1 MTVRLCQWLSRLV
14 PLLAITGSLAAA
26 QFRVLAWDDAV
37 AARKLAVV
45 AAGKVTE
52 IKNLHPLKRT
62 GIHQGPQDGGIVIRA
77 LDREAVA
84 GQPVDL
90 RTGIADGITHPLLLL
105 LPDDN
110 SPSGLRGLVI
120 DDGTAAF
127 PWGSFR
133 FLNATGADLV
143 VQLEQRAIT
152 IPGGWKPT
160 DFVLDGPPRN
170 VGVRIAAKAT
180 LAEPLYTSVW
190 TKDDDVRRLIFLVPG
205 TDARL
210 GKLALKV
217 IPEDKTTVEAESPA
231 NKNASIFIP
240 SVPIAAGS
248 RHGPMSRLFPIA
260 ALPSAANRIASRSND
275 SFQEFPPVIQPQP
288 KLKTNPRKS

>member
-1 MTVRLCQWLSRLV
+1 MMNRFAKKIANLAPLV
-14 PLLAITGSLAAA
+14 AIIGSLHAA

-62 GIHQGPQDGGIVIRA
+62 AIYQGAQEGGLAIRA
-77 LDREAVA
+77 LDRKPVA
-84 GQPVDL
+84 DQPVEL
-90 RTGIADGITHPLLLL
+90 KASIAAGIAHPLLLL
-105 LPDDN
+105 LPDD
-110 SPSGLRGLVI
+110 SEPSGLRGLVI
-120 DDGTAAF
+120 DDDTAAF

-190 TKDDDVRRLIFLVPG
+190 TKDDDVRRLIFLIPS
-205 TDARL
+205 TDDRL

-217 IPEDKTTVEAESPA
+217 IPEDKTTIEVEPSA
-231 NKNASIFIP
+231 NKNP
-240 SVPIAAGS
+240 
-248 RHGPMSRLFPIA
+248 
-260 ALPSAANRIASRSND
+260 
-275 SFQEFPPVIQPQP
+275 
-288 KLKTNPRKS
+288 

>member
-1 MTVRLCQWLSRLV
+1 MADHLTLLHMTTRLFQLLARLA
-14 PLLAITGSLAAA
+14 PLLSLAGSLPAA

-52 IKNLHPLKRT
+52 IKDLHPLKRT
-62 GIHQGPQDGGIVIRA
+62 GIYHGPQDGGIVVRA
-77 LDREAVA
+77 LDREPVA
-84 GQPVDL
+84 GQPVEL
-90 RTGIADGITHPLLLL
+90 KAGIADGVTHPLLLL
-105 LPDDN
+105 LPDD
-110 SPSGLRGLVI
+110 STPSGLRALVI
-120 DDGTAAF
+120 DDDTAAF

-160 DFVLDGPPRN
+160 NFALEGPPRN

-190 TKDDDVRRLIFLVPG
+190 AKDDDVRRLIFLIPG

-217 IPEDKTTVEAESPA
+217 IPEDKTAAVVEPPA
-231 NKNASIFIP
+231 NKNSSIIVP
-240 SVPIAAGS
+240 SVPIA
-248 RHGPMSRLFPIA
+248 R
-260 ALPSAANRIASRSND
+260 
-275 SFQEFPPVIQPQP
+275 
-288 KLKTNPRKS
+288 